1 MATEAVLYAL
11 RRTWQ
16 ILDSSNTQ
24 AALAGGLAMAV
35 WRYPRATLD
44 VDILVFGSEPSFDDV
59 NSQLLAAGFQSHGN
73 SLVDLGQTLLR
84 QYKVE
89 PPDTFVDVQVDLLIA
104 NSQYSREAIER
115 RVRIELDEFGFEL
128 DVLSCEDLILLKL
141 LAGRAIDIVDAEAL
155 LNANHKTLKFEFL
168 HQKAAELKVAEQL
181 RRIDAERE
189 W

>member
-16 ILDSSNTQ
+16 ILDSSNTK

-35 WRYPRATLD
+35 WKYPRATLD
-44 VDILVFGSEPSFDDV
+44 VDILVLGSEASFDEM
-59 NSQLLAAGFQSHGN
+59 NSQLLAAGFLPHGD
-73 SLVDLGQTLLR
+73 SLLDLGPALLR
-84 QYKVE
+84 QYKIE

-115 RVRIELDEFGFEL
+115 RVRVKLDEFGLDL

-141 LAGRAIDIVDAEAL
+141 LAGRTIDLVDAEAL
-155 LNANHKTLKFEFL
+155 INANRETLRSEFL
-168 HQKAAELKVAEQL
+168 HQKAAELKVADQL
-181 RRIDAERE
+181 RQIDVDTK
-189 W
+189 